1 MTEDNREERGERVVA
16 CPVKDCDA
24 TPLARG
30 VNLHILRSSGGGHGE
45 QGDFPDSVSLD
56 DLEETGRKEVS
67 VNYPDERESESKARL
82 CPYCRQ
88 HFSGKSGVQI
98 HLGQMSGR
106 RNHPPE
112 ASALHDPE
120 DFPVVELDENE
131 NITSVVKNPTADSD
145 SDRENSGEEGAAKK
159 RSPRSAG
166 RRWTTSTKPL
176 ARLAWKMSELR
187 WCFSVPTSTLSTA
200 TANSPSQF

>member
-16 CPVKDCDA
+16 CPVEGCDA

-45 QGDFPDSVSLD
+45 QGDFPDDVSLD
-56 DLEETGRKEVS
+56 DLEEIGRKEVS
-67 VNYPDERESESKARL
+67 VNYPDDRESESRARL

-106 RNHPPE
+106 KNHPPE

-120 DFPVVELDENE
+120 DFPVVELDEDE
-131 NITSVVKNPTADSD
+131 NITSVVSNPRDV
-145 SDRENSGEEGAAKK
+145 DRENTGDEADGEEAF
-159 RSPRSAG
+159 
-166 RRWTTSTKPL
+166 TT
-176 ARLAWKMSELR
+176 
-187 WCFSVPTSTLSTA
+187 FSRTQMDYLYQTLSA
-200 TANSPSQF
+200 AGVKDERVKMMLQRPYIDPLNHDR